1 MMPIETSLKCG
12 CSNVIR
18 TSWILVGCS
27 CNLGYSCINCVT
39 NEPRNA
45 TRNEAKEHRR
55 DGWIVSRLFET
66 FLKCGCSNV
75 IRTSWILVGCSC
87 NLGYSCINCVTNEPR
102 NATRNEAKEH
112 WGVGRSTWAKLD
124 WNIPCGIAGI
134 DRSRYLQE
142 AGWLKL
148 DYGSKLG
155 ENRIFTSLPN
165 CWKLWTISCA

>member
-1 MMPIETSLKCG
+1 MPIETSLKCG

-18 TSWILVGCS
+18 TSWILVGYS

-39 NEPRNA
+39 NEPQNA

-66 FLKCGCSNV
+66 FLNCGCSNI

-87 NLGYSCINCVTNEPR
+87 NLGSSCINCVTNEPR

-112 WGVGRSTWAKLD
+112 WGVGRSTWRL
-124 WNIPCGIAGI
+124 I
-134 DRSRYLQE
+134 E
-142 AGWLKL
+142 
-148 DYGSKLG
+148 
-155 ENRIFTSLPN
+155 TSLKCGCGNIIWASWILVDFP
-165 CWKLWTISCA
+165 CSTSALWLICDVMWFIACILTKQ